1 MAHFVPYLNNAHF
14 LMNSVDLDHIQ
25 LVPTVVGIVLCI
37 MPSV

>member
-1 MAHFVPYLNNAHF
+1 MHIYLV
-14 LMNSVDLDHIQ
+14 NSVDLGQIQ